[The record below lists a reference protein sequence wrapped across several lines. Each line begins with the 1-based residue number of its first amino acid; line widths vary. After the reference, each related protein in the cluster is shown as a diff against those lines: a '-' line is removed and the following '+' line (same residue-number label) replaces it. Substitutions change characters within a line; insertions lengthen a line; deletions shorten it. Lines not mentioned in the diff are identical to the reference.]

1 MGTNLVIKDIEFNGA
16 MLKAAQDIEGK
27 IGVGVSYICYI

>member
-16 MLKAAQDIEGK
+16 MLNAAQDIEGK